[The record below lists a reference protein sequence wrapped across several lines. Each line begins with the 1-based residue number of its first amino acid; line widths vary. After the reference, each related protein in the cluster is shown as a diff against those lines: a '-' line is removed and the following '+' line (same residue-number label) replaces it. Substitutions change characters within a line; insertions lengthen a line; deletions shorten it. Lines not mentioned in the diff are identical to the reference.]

1 MLFTNT
7 YCQNSTHTT
16 WTHTHIHTS
25 SHISGQWD
33 WRKGFWKE
41 KGFQGRFN
49 RADRG
54 RLADRNRELVP
65 DNWSLVTERAL
76 TSGLHNSMSCSHKY
90 KQVFHRRAETARISS
105 KTGETYEPRSDE
117 KDSVANRRQRKQQQQ
132 HSLTLLVMFRA
143 SSILRLRS
151 LILVERLMAS
161 RMFSWPSCLVVGR
174 LVLTNWASR
183 RASSAGT
190 GKRTHRVKTYHT

>member
-1 MLFTNT
+1 
-7 YCQNSTHTT
+7 
-16 WTHTHIHTS
+16 
-25 SHISGQWD
+25 
-33 WRKGFWKE
+33 
-41 KGFQGRFN
+41 
-49 RADRG
+49 
-54 RLADRNRELVP
+54 
-65 DNWSLVTERAL
+65 
-76 TSGLHNSMSCSHKY
+76 MSCSHKY
-90 KQVFHRRAETARISS
+90 KQVFHRQAETARISS

-174 LVLTNWASR
+174 LVLTN
-183 RASSAGT
+183 
-190 GKRTHRVKTYHT
+190 